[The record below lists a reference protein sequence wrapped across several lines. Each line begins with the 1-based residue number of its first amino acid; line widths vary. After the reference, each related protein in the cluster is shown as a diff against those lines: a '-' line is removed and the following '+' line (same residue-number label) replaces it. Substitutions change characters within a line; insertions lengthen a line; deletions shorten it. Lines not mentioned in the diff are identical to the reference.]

1 MLNPHASQRRAL
13 FLPGISLPRSFL
25 SCLPT
30 KPGSGSTFRGPV
42 PRICA
47 NALPP
52 YAKVDGV
59 RVRCADGGLRGG
71 RISRP
76 RDHAEGPDR
85 PRRGRRRRARCGPA
99 PSAADGGEVA
109 DAGDSAEDPALA
121 DPQLTGGSDAGARL
135 ITGEAAPPLAGD
147 APKSIVFGV
156 ILVTYK
162 GAQGAP
168 PNARSRD
175 AALELAKQLAADA
188 KQDFKATVAKGD
200 KGSMENAGRMP
211 RGMLEP
217 APEFVLFSLPKDGVS
232 DPVDTPR
239 GYWIVRRIE

>member
-1 MLNPHASQRRAL
+1 MQRWTAFVFAAL
-13 FLPGISLPRSFL
+13 MAAFVAAVVFGRSSAKGL
-25 SCLPT
+25 
-30 KPGSGSTFRGPV
+30 V
-42 PRICA
+42 V
-47 NALPP
+47 ALD
-52 YAKVDGV
+52 AGVDAG
-59 RVRCADGGLRGG
+59 
-71 RISRP
+71 
-76 RDHAEGPDR
+76 
-85 PRRGRRRRARCGPA
+85 
-99 PSAADGGEVA
+99 AADAAPDARASGDAGDVA
-109 DAGDSAEDPALA
+109 DAGDPVDDPTAV
-121 DPQLTGGSDAGARL
+121 DPQLAGGSDAGARL
-135 ITGEAAPPLAGD
+135 LTGEPAPALAAE

-168 PNARSRD
+168 TNARTHE
-175 AALELAKQLAADA
+175 AALEMAKELAEAA

-239 GYWIVRRIE
+239 GFWIVRRIE

>member
-1 MLNPHASQRRAL
+1 MFAAL
-13 FLPGISLPRSFL
+13 TAAFVVAVVLGRG
-25 SCLPT
+25 T
-30 KPGSGSTFRGPV
+30 AKGPV
-42 PRICA
+42 VGLDA
-47 NALPP
+47 
-52 YAKVDGV
+52 G
-59 RVRCADGGLRGG
+59 AD
-71 RISRP
+71 
-76 RDHAEGPDR
+76 A
-85 PRRGRRRRARCGPA
+85 
-99 PSAADGGEVA
+99 AADAAPDARASSDAGEVP
-109 DAGDSAEDPALA
+109 DAGDAVDDPVAV
-121 DPQLTGGSDAGARL
+121 DPQLAGGSDAGARL
-135 ITGEAAPPLAGD
+135 LTGEPAPALAAE

-168 PNARSRD
+168 INSRSHE
-175 AALELAKQLAADA
+175 AALELAKELAEAA

-239 GYWIVRRIE
+239 GFWIVRRIE

>member
-1 MLNPHASQRRAL
+1 MQRWTAFVLAALVLAFGSAL
-13 FLPGISLPRSFL
+13 FIGRG
-25 SCLPT
+25 T
-30 KPGSGSTFRGPV
+30 TAKGPV
-42 PRICA
+42 
-47 NALPP
+47 
-52 YAKVDGV
+52 
-59 RVRCADGGLRGG
+59 
-71 RISRP
+71 
-76 RDHAEGPDR
+76 GPDA
-85 PRRGRRRRARCGPA
+85 GADAAVDAAPA
-99 PSAADGGEVA
+99 LAAADGGEVA
-109 DAGDSAEDPALA
+109 DAGDSAEDPGAV
-121 DPQLTGGSDAGARL
+121 DPQLAGASDAGARL
-135 ITGEAAPPLAGD
+135 LTGEAAPPLAGD

-168 PNARSRD
+168 PGARSRE

-239 GYWIVRRIE
+239 GFWIVRRIE

>member
-1 MLNPHASQRRAL
+1 MQRWTAFVFAALMAAFVLAL
-13 FLPGISLPRSFL
+13 FLGR
-25 SCLPT
+25 
-30 KPGSGSTFRGPV
+30 GSVKGPV
-42 PRICA
+42 
-47 NALPP
+47 
-52 YAKVDGV
+52 
-59 RVRCADGGLRGG
+59 
-71 RISRP
+71 
-76 RDHAEGPDR
+76 GPDAGADAALDAA
-85 PRRGRRRRARCGPA
+85 PDAPA
-99 PSAADGGEVA
+99 VVDGGEVA
-109 DAGDSAEDPALA
+109 DAGDTVEEPAPG
-121 DPQLTGGSDAGARL
+121 DPQLTGGSDAGVRL
-135 ITGEAAPPLAGD
+135 LTGEAAPALAGD

-175 AALELAKQLAADA
+175 AALELAKQLAEGA

-232 DPVDTPR
+232 DPVETPR
-239 GYWIVRRIE
+239 GFWIVRRIE

>member
-1 MLNPHASQRRAL
+1 MFAAL
-13 FLPGISLPRSFL
+13 TAAFVVAVVLGRG
-25 SCLPT
+25 T
-30 KPGSGSTFRGPV
+30 AKGPV
-42 PRICA
+42 VGLDA
-47 NALPP
+47 GAD
-52 YAKVDGV
+52 AAVD
-59 RVRCADGGLRGG
+59 A
-71 RISRP
+71 
-76 RDHAEGPDR
+76 APDA
-85 PRRGRRRRARCGPA
+85 RAAGDA
-99 PSAADGGEVA
+99 GEVPVP
-109 DAGDSAEDPALA
+109 DAGDAVDDPVPV
-121 DPQLTGGSDAGARL
+121 DPQLAGGSDAGARL
-135 ITGEAAPPLAGD
+135 LTGEPAPALAAE

-168 PNARSRD
+168 TNARTHD
-175 AALELAKQLAADA
+175 AALELAKELAEAA

-239 GYWIVRRIE
+239 GFWIVRRIE

>member
-1 MLNPHASQRRAL
+1 MQRWTAFVFAAL
-13 FLPGISLPRSFL
+13 MAAFVAAVFLG
-25 SCLPT
+25 
-30 KPGSGSTFRGPV
+30 RGTTPKG
-42 PRICA
+42 PI
-47 NALPP
+47 
-52 YAKVDGV
+52 
-59 RVRCADGGLRGG
+59 
-71 RISRP
+71 
-76 RDHAEGPDR
+76 GPDA
-85 PRRGRRRRARCGPA
+85 GADAALDAAPA
-99 PSAADGGEVA
+99 PSVADGGEVA

-121 DPQLTGGSDAGARL
+121 DPQLTGASDAGARL
-135 ITGEAAPPLAGD
+135 LTGEAAPPLAGD

-168 PNARSRD
+168 PNARGRD